1 MTTLRPDY
9 LNLDYSTIIAR
20 IKSQMQGTDTF
31 ADYNYEG
38 SNIAILVELT
48 AYLGELTTFL
58 ANKIAKNVYIDT
70 ADVYENIHRL
80 SRLMGYDPK
89 GYLASQATL
98 SLTVSSGVTEGD
110 ILSIPAWHQVT
121 STTEDDT
128 GSLIKFST
136 TASWSVSAGALP
148 YTFDIDIRQG
158 DVTVLGTYTGDDLL
172 DNELILPQGDY
183 GYDDYLLDEKVS
195 VEVVINDE
203 IWTRVTDFY
212 DEISGLSELTNVYK
226 FEYDKYQRYKV
237 VFSPSRSVPDTD
249 DEIDIVVIA
258 TLGLDGEVS
267 ANTVVTPD
275 DNMVYNTAT
284 GDYLTTDSITV
295 TNTAASFGSAEPESI
310 ADIKEN
316 AKGALHSQYRSVTAY
331 DYKTY
336 LESRSDISVATA
348 WGEKEIAPSGDYS
361 EYNKVHISV
370 IPYQWGTGTIAT
382 SASGTVSDG
391 VVPTAYSTG
400 WQSTLSEYLEPR
412 KMLTVYEEWEVPDLV
427 YFDFDIGLRVNRTY
441 NFATVRA
448 DVINK
453 LEWYF
458 NRANRS
464 FNEEID
470 FKDIHEF
477 ILDVDEVSST
487 DNFANVAGIRNLIIR
502 DIDVPN
508 KTVQA
513 YGSTTYPRYVED
525 TYPGDNTV
533 RVIELG
539 HDQFPALSIAGTT
552 VTEEF

>member
-1 MTTLRPDY
+1 
-9 LNLDYSTIIAR
+9 
-20 IKSQMQGTDTF
+20 MQGTDTF

-70 ADVYENIHRL
+70 ADIYENIHRL
-80 SRLMGYDPK
+80 ANLMGYDPK

-121 STTEDDT
+121 SSAEDDT
-128 GSLIKFST
+128 GNLIKFCT
-136 TASWSVSAGALP
+136 TQSWSISAGAVP

-158 DVTVLGTYTGDDLL
+158 EVSTLGTYSGDDLL

-226 FEYDKYQRYKV
+226 FEYDKYRRYKV
-237 VFSPSRSVPDTD
+237 VFSPSRSVPGTD
-249 DEIDIVVIA
+249 DEIDVVVIG
-258 TLGLDGEVS
+258 TLALDGEVG
-267 ANTVVTPD
+267 ANTVITPD
-275 DNMVYNTAT
+275 DNMIYNTST
-284 GDYLTTDSITV
+284 GSYLTTSTITA
-295 TNTAASFGSAEPESI
+295 TNAAASFGAAEPETV

-316 AKGALHSQYRSVTAY
+316 AKGALHSQYRCVTAY
-331 DYKTY
+331 DYKAY
-336 LESRSDISVATA
+336 LEARSDISVATA
-348 WGEKEIAPSGDYS
+348 WGEKEVAPSGDYT

-370 IPYQWGTGTIAT
+370 VPYQWSTATINT

-427 YFDFDIGLRVNRTY
+427 YFV
-441 NFATVRA
+441 
-448 DVINK
+448 
-453 LEWYF
+453 LELI
-458 NRANRS
+458 
-464 FNEEID
+464 EHI
-470 FKDIHEF
+470 
-477 ILDVDEVSST
+477 ILQ
-487 DNFANVAGIRNLIIR
+487 L
-502 DIDVPN
+502 
-508 KTVQA
+508 
-513 YGSTTYPRYVED
+513 
-525 TYPGDNTV
+525 
-533 RVIELG
+533 
-539 HDQFPALSIAGTT
+539 
-552 VTEEF
+552 

>member
-1 MTTLRPDY
+1 
-9 LNLDYSTIIAR
+9 
-20 IKSQMQGTDTF
+20 MQGTDTF

-38 SNIAILVELT
+38 SNIAVLIELT
-48 AYLGELTTFL
+48 AYLGELTTFF

-70 ADVYENIHRL
+70 ADIYENIHRL
-80 SRLMGYDPK
+80 ANLMGYDPK
-89 GYLASQATL
+89 GYLAAQTTL
-98 SLTVSSGVTEGD
+98 SIIVSSGVTEGD
-110 ILSIPAWHQVT
+110 ILSIPAWHQIT
-121 STTEDDT
+121 STIEDDT

-148 YTFDIDIRQG
+148 YIFDIDIRQG
-158 DVTVLGTYTGDDLL
+158 DVTILGTYTGDDLL

-195 VEVVINDE
+195 IEVVINDE
-203 IWTRVTDFY
+203 IWTRVSDFY
-212 DEISGLSELTNVYK
+212 DEISGLSELSNVYK
-226 FEYDKYQRYKV
+226 FEYDKYQRYKI
-237 VFSPSRSVPDTD
+237 VFSPSRNMPGSD
-249 DEIDIVVIA
+249 DEIDIVVIL
-258 TLGLDGEVS
+258 TLGLDGEVL
-267 ANTVVTPD
+267 ANSIIVPD

-284 GDYLTTDSITV
+284 GDYLTEIAV

-316 AKGALHSQYRSVTAY
+316 AKGSLHSQYRCVTAY

-336 LESRSDISVATA
+336 LEQRSDISVATA

-370 IPYQWGTGTIAT
+370 VPYQWGTGTIET

-391 VVPTAYSTG
+391 IVPIAYATG
-400 WQSTLSEYLEPR
+400 WQSILSEYLEPR
-412 KMLTVYEEWEVPDLV
+412 KMLTVYEEWELPDIV

-458 NRANRS
+458 NRTNRN

-470 FKDIHEF
+470 FKDVHEF

-487 DNFANVAGIRNLIIR
+487 DNFINVAGIRNLVIR

-513 YGSTTYPRYVED
+513 YGSTTFPRYIED

>member
-1 MTTLRPDY
+1 
-9 LNLDYSTIIAR
+9 
-20 IKSQMQGTDTF
+20 MQNTDTF

-80 SRLMGYDPK
+80 ANLMGYDPK
-89 GYLASQATL
+89 GYLAAQTVL
-98 SLTVSSGVTEGD
+98 SVTVSGGVTEGD
-110 ILSIPAWHQVT
+110 ILSIPAWHQIT
-121 STTEDDT
+121 STAEDDT
-128 GSLIKFST
+128 GSPIKFCT
-136 TASWSVSAGALP
+136 TQSWSVSAGALP
-148 YTFDIDIRQG
+148 HTFDVDIRQG
-158 DVTVLGTYTGDDLL
+158 EVVALGTYTGDDLL

-203 IWTRVTDFY
+203 IWTRVSDFY
-212 DEISGLSELTNVYK
+212 DEISGLSELSNVYK

-237 VFSPSRSVPDTD
+237 AFSPSRSIPDVD
-249 DEIDIVVIA
+249 DEIDVVVIT
-258 TLGLDGEVS
+258 TLGLDGEV
-267 ANTVVTPD
+267 AALKVTVPD
-275 DNMVYNTAT
+275 DNMVYNTST

-295 TNTAASFGSAEPESI
+295 TNTTASFGSAEPESI

-316 AKGALHSQYRSVTAY
+316 AKGALHSQYRCVTAY

-370 IPYQWGTGTIAT
+370 VPYQWSTATINT
-382 SASGTVSDG
+382 SASGIVSDG
-391 VVPTAYSTG
+391 IVPTTYSTG
-400 WQSTLSEYLEPR
+400 WQSILSEYLEPR
-412 KMLTVYEEWEVPDLV
+412 KMLTVYEEWEIPDLV

-441 NFATVRA
+441 NFATVRE

-458 NRANRS
+458 HKDNRA

-470 FKDIHEF
+470 FRDIAEF
-477 ILDVDEVSST
+477 ILNIDETSST
-487 DNFANVAGIRNLIIR
+487 DTFANVAGIRNLIIR
-502 DIDVPN
+502 DMDVPN

-513 YGSTTYPRYVED
+513 YGSTTYPRYTED
-525 TYPGDNTV
+525 TYPGDNTL
-533 RVIELG
+533 RTIELG
-539 HDQFPALSIAGTT
+539 HDQFPVLSISATT